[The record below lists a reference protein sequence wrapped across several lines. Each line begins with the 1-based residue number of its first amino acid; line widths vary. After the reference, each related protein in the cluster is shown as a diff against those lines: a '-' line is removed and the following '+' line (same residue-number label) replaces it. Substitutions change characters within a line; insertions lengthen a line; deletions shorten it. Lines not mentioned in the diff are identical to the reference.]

1 MKKFCVWFGLLMST
15 AVFTACG
22 TGIKNSSESSN
33 SSVSM
38 QTQNI
43 NIEIEHLVNLGS
55 DPQAY
60 MLYGSYRNEEEY
72 KDEDGPMRRSMQM
85 IMTI

>member
-38 QTQNI
+38 QTQKI
-43 NIEIEHLVNLGS
+43 NIEIGTKKSIKMKTV
-55 DPQAY
+55 
-60 MLYGSYRNEEEY
+60 
-72 KDEDGPMRRSMQM
+72 PMRRSMQM

>member
-22 TGIKNSSESSN
+22 TGIKNSSESSS

-43 NIEIEHLVNLGS
+43 EMENNGFGESGVRSAG
-55 DPQAY
+55 
-60 MLYGSYRNEEEY
+60 LYALRKLSE
-72 KDEDGPMRRSMQM
+72 RRRV
-85 IMTI
+85 

>member
-22 TGIKNSSESSN
+22 TGIKNSSERSN

-43 NIEIEHLVNLGS
+43 NIEIENFGVG
-55 DPQAY
+55 DI
-60 MLYGSYRNEEEY
+60 MLTLLE
-72 KDEDGPMRRSMQM
+72 K
-85 IMTI
+85 ILKK